1 MNGYLETILRYVF
14 SGMEI
19 FFVIFIFVGKAEKRN
34 AFIVRIALALLA
46 ITASALLFSV
56 VPFISLTAKWIN
68 EIIYYIY
75 ICVFTYIAING
86 IFKIELK
93 SLSFYSAIAMTA
105 SLLGDKTFEIINA
118 FLGEGTIGI
127 ILSESV
133 IGELLHISI
142 MFLVYMFVY
151 FVFIKKYNNIEQYTF
166 ENAKY
171 LLPLI
176 ILVELV
182 QDVCGI
188 IILMDKTSNL
198 IGLHICGICYC
209 CVMLFVEYSFVYKG
223 QAKLEVSIL
232 KSIWEKDRK
241 HYELEKAN
249 IDIVNM
255 KCHDLR
261 HQLRNI
267 YQNGV
272 FSKEE
277 AEKIESSIHI
287 YDSIVNTNNE
297 VLDVVLSSFS
307 LRCHQNNINLTYM
320 VDGRNLNFMEEWDI
334 YSLFGNMLENAF
346 EYEQTVEPPEN
357 RFISLIIKETMG
369 FLSIQTQNF
378 YTGKKLT
385 SEEILTTKGDE
396 LNHGFGIKSMKNIVK
411 KYNGEFNIVTEH
423 DMFKVVI
430 LLPLTDKIKE
440 KE

>member
-1 MNGYLETILRYVF
+1 MNGYVETILRYVF

-19 FFVIFIFVGKAEKRN
+19 FFVIFIFVRKAEKRN

>member
-1 MNGYLETILRYVF
+1 MNEYLETILRYAF

-19 FFVIFIFVGKAEKRN
+19 FFVIFIFVRKAEKRN
-34 AFIVRIALALLA
+34 AFIVRIMLALLA

>member
-34 AFIVRIALALLA
+34 AFIVRIMLALLA

-105 SLLGDKTFEIINA
+105 SLMGDKTFEIINA

>member
-1 MNGYLETILRYVF
+1 M
-14 SGMEI
+14 
-19 FFVIFIFVGKAEKRN
+19 
-34 AFIVRIALALLA
+34 
-46 ITASALLFSV
+46 FSV

>member
-1 MNGYLETILRYVF
+1 M
-14 SGMEI
+14 
-19 FFVIFIFVGKAEKRN
+19 
-34 AFIVRIALALLA
+34 LALLA

-423 DMFKVVI
+423 DMFKVVL
-430 LLPLTDKIKE
+430 LLPLTDKINE